1 MADLVQ
7 PIIIKRIKKGGGGHH
22 GGAWKV
28 AYADFV
34 TAMMAFFLLLWL
46 LNAVTQDQLEGI
58 ANYFAP
64 VSISRSTSG
73 AGDILGGATILEEGA
88 MKNMAARASVSVDL
102 PPPKAGDAGGEET
115 VEETAEDSSGA
126 GQDQE
131 TAESK
136 ARELA
141 EQQEEEQF
149 EKAEKELRETIQGI
163 PDLERLADSL
173 LVENTPEGLRIQIVD
188 QEGLAMFP
196 KSSAKMHAHT
206 RKLLELVAKVVAR
219 MPQKLKISG
228 HTDALRYISRTGYSN
243 WELSADRA
251 NASRRALTEFGVPF
265 ERVSRVVG
273 MAATEPLVADN
284 PIHPSNRRISIVLL
298 RGTGEAKPADAAK
311 PPPEAAEKPAEG
323 EASLPGLEEIR
334 RRQLRDGSPRPK
346 FAEAKKKAAE
356 AKKEADEARKKAA
369 EAKRK
374 AAAEAERKAAI
385 PKEQPIETGDLLP
398 GLEDIRRQ
406 QLRGEW
412 EPKIPA
418 APNDKPAAAAIEP
431 AKEQK
436 KPAPAAEKPAET
448 RQLLPGLEEIRGKQ
462 LRGEW
467 EPKKPGT
474 PNDKPAAA
482 AFQPA
487 KEQKKPDPGA
497 DKPVETKQLLPGLE
511 NIRRKQLLEESRSGL
526 ATQSGEKPEDSTVLF
541 PRLEE
546 IRRRRRFE

>member
-1 MADLVQ
+1 MAEQVQ
-7 PIIIKRIKKGGGGHH
+7 PIIIKKGKKGKHRHH

-64 VSISRSTSG
+64 ISLSRDTSG

-88 MKNMAARASVSVDL
+88 MKNVTARASVSIDL

-115 VEETAEDSSGA
+115 VEETAEESSGA

-136 ARELA
+136 ARKLA
-141 EQQEEEQF
+141 ERQEEEQF

-163 PDLERLADSL
+163 PSLERLADSL

-196 KSSAKMHAHT
+196 KSSANMYAHT
-206 RKLLELVAKVVAR
+206 RKILELVAKVVAK

-228 HTDALRYISRTGYSN
+228 HTDALRYISRNGYSN

-251 NASRRALTEFGVPF
+251 NASRRALLEFGVPF

-273 MAATEPLVADN
+273 MAATEPLVPDN

-298 RGTGEAKPADAAK
+298 RGTGEAKPAAAEK
-311 PPPEAAEKPAEG
+311 TPPEAAEKPAEA
-323 EASLPGLEEIR
+323 EESLPGLEEIR
-334 RRQLRDGSPRPK
+334 RQQLLDGSPHPMPAEAKKEAAEAKKEAAEAKRKAAIATEKPAEAEESLPGLEEIRRQQLLDGSPHPMPADAK
-346 FAEAKKKAAE
+346 KDAAEAKKKAAE
-356 AKKEADEARKKAA
+356 AKRKAAEATKEAA
-369 EAKRK
+369 EAKR
-374 AAAEAERKAAI
+374 EAAI
-385 PKEQPIETGDLLP
+385 AEEKPIETGDLLP
-398 GLEDIRRQ
+398 GLEAIRS
-406 QLRGEW
+406 
-412 EPKIPA
+412 
-418 APNDKPAAAAIEP
+418 
-431 AKEQK
+431 
-436 KPAPAAEKPAET
+436 
-448 RQLLPGLEEIRGKQ
+448 KQ

-467 EPKKPGT
+467 EPKKPGA

-482 AFQPA
+482 AMQPA
-487 KEQKKPDPGA
+487 KEQKEPAPAA
-497 DKPVETKQLLPGLE
+497 DEPVETKQLLPGLE
-511 NIRRKQLLEESRSGL
+511 QIRRKQLLEESRSGL
-526 ATQSGEKPEDSTVLF
+526 TTQSGETPEDSTVLF

>member
-1 MADLVQ
+1 MAEQVQ
-7 PIIIKRIKKGGGGHH
+7 PIIIKKGKKGKHRHH

-64 VSISRSTSG
+64 VSLSRDTSG

-88 MKNMAARASVSVDL
+88 MKNMTARASVSVDL

-115 VEETAEDSSGA
+115 VEETAEESSGA

-136 ARELA
+136 ARKLA
-141 EQQEEEQF
+141 ERQEEEQF
-149 EKAEKELRETIQGI
+149 EEAEKELREAIRGI
-163 PDLERLADSL
+163 PNLERLADSL

-196 KSSAKMHAHT
+196 KSSAKMYAHT
-206 RKLLELVAKVVAR
+206 RKILELVAKVVAK

-251 NASRRALTEFGVPF
+251 NASRRALLEFGVPF

-273 MAATEPLVADN
+273 MAATEPLVPDN

-298 RGTGEAKPADAAK
+298 RGTGEAKPAAAEK
-311 PPPEAAEKPAEG
+311 TPPEAAEKPAEA
-323 EASLPGLEEIR
+323 EESLPGLEEIR
-334 RRQLRDGSPRPK
+334 RQQLLDGSPHPMPAEAK
-346 FAEAKKKAAE
+346 KEAAEAKKKAA
-356 AKKEADEARKKAA
+356 EARKKAA

-374 AAAEAERKAAI
+374 AAI
-385 PKEQPIETGDLLP
+385 PEEKPIETGDLLP
-398 GLEDIRRQ
+398 GLEAIRS
-406 QLRGEW
+406 
-412 EPKIPA
+412 
-418 APNDKPAAAAIEP
+418 
-431 AKEQK
+431 
-436 KPAPAAEKPAET
+436 
-448 RQLLPGLEEIRGKQ
+448 KQ

-467 EPKKPGT
+467 EPKKPGI

-482 AFQPA
+482 AMQPA
-487 KEQKKPDPGA
+487 KEQKKPAPAA
-497 DKPVETKQLLPGLE
+497 DEPVETKQLLPGLE
-511 NIRRKQLLEESRSGL
+511 QIRRKQLLEESRSGL
-526 ATQSGEKPEDSTVLF
+526 TTQSGETPEDSTVLF

>member
-1 MADLVQ
+1 MADQVQ
-7 PIIIKRIKKGGGGHH
+7 PIIIKKGKKGRHRHH

-64 VSISRSTSG
+64 ISLSRDTSG
-73 AGDILGGATILEEGA
+73 AGDILGGATILEDGA
-88 MKNMAARASVSVDL
+88 MKNVTARASVSVDL

-126 GQDQE
+126 DQDQE

-141 EQQEEEQF
+141 ERQEEEQF
-149 EKAEKELRETIQGI
+149 EKAEEELRETIQGI

-196 KSSAKMHAHT
+196 KSSATMHAHT
-206 RKLLELVAKVVAR
+206 RRILELVAKVVTK

-228 HTDALRYISRTGYSN
+228 HTDALRYISQTGYSN

-251 NASRRALTEFGVPF
+251 NASRRALLDFGVPF

-273 MAATEPLVADN
+273 MAATEPLVPDN

-298 RGTGEAKPADAAK
+298 RGTGGAKPDAAGQT
-311 PPPEAAEKPAEG
+311 PPEATEKPAE
-323 EASLPGLEEIR
+323 AKKSLPGLEEIR
-334 RRQLRDGSPRPK
+334 RRQLLDGSPHPK
-346 FAEAKKKAAE
+346 PAE
-356 AKKEADEARKKAA
+356 AKKEAA
-369 EAKRK
+369 EAKR
-374 AAAEAERKAAI
+374 EAAI
-385 PKEQPIETGDLLP
+385 PEEKPIETGDLLP
-398 GLEDIRRQ
+398 GLEEIRSK

-412 EPKIPA
+412 EPQKPG
-418 APNDKPAAAAIEP
+418 APNDKPAAAAI
-431 AKEQK
+431 
-436 KPAPAAEKPAET
+436 
-448 RQLLPGLEEIRGKQ
+448 
-462 LRGEW
+462 
-467 EPKKPGT
+467 
-474 PNDKPAAA
+474 
-482 AFQPA
+482 QPA
-487 KEQKKPDPGA
+487 KEQNKPAPATDE
-497 DKPVETKQLLPGLE
+497 PVETKQLLPGLE
-511 NIRRKQLLEESRSGL
+511 QIRRRQLLEESRSGL
-526 ATQSGEKPEDSTVLF
+526 TTQSGGTPEDSTVLF

>member
-1 MADLVQ
+1 MADQ
-7 PIIIKRIKKGGGGHH
+7 SQTIIIKKGKKGRHRHH

-64 VSISRSTSG
+64 ISLSRDTSG
-73 AGDILGGATILEEGA
+73 AGDILGGKTILEEGA
-88 MKNMAARASVSVDL
+88 MKNVTARASVNVDL

-141 EQQEEEQF
+141 ERQEEEQF
-149 EKAEKELRETIQGI
+149 EKAETELRETIQGI
-163 PDLERLADSL
+163 PNLERLADSL

-196 KSSAKMHAHT
+196 KSSATMHAHT
-206 RKLLELVAKVVAR
+206 RRILELVAKVVVK

-228 HTDALRYISRTGYSN
+228 HTDSLRYISQTGYSN

-251 NASRRALTEFGVPF
+251 NASRRALLEFGVPF
-265 ERVSRVVG
+265 ERIARVVG
-273 MAATEPLVADN
+273 MAATEPLVPDN

-298 RGTGEAKPADAAK
+298 RGTGEAKPAASGK
-311 PPPEAAEKPAEG
+311 PPPEAAEKPAE
-323 EASLPGLEEIR
+323 AKRSLPGLEEIR
-334 RRQLRDGSPRPK
+334 RRQR
-346 FAEAKKKAAE
+346 
-356 AKKEADEARKKAA
+356 
-369 EAKRK
+369 
-374 AAAEAERKAAI
+374 
-385 PKEQPIETGDLLP
+385 
-398 GLEDIRRQ
+398 
-406 QLRGEW
+406 RGEW
-412 EPKIPA
+412 EPKKPG
-418 APNDKPAAAAIEP
+418 APNDKPAAAAIQP

-436 KPAPAAEKPAET
+436 KPAPAAD
-448 RQLLPGLEEIRGKQ
+448 G
-462 LRGEW
+462 
-467 EPKKPGT
+467 
-474 PNDKPAAA
+474 
-482 AFQPA
+482 
-487 KEQKKPDPGA
+487 
-497 DKPVETKQLLPGLE
+497 PVETKQLLPGLE
-511 NIRRKQLLEESRSGL
+511 QLRRKQLLEESRSGL
-526 ATQSGEKPEDSTVLF
+526 TTQSGGVPEDSTVLF

>member
-1 MADLVQ
+1 MAEQVQ
-7 PIIIKRIKKGGGGHH
+7 PIIIKKGKKGKHRHH

-64 VSISRSTSG
+64 VSLSRDTSG

-136 ARELA
+136 AEELA
-141 EQQEEEQF
+141 KQQEEEQF
-149 EKAEKELRETIQGI
+149 EEAEKELREAIRGI
-163 PDLERLADSL
+163 PNLERLVDSL

-206 RKLLELVAKVVAR
+206 RKILELVAKVVAR

-228 HTDALRYISRTGYSN
+228 HTEALRYVSRTGYSN

-273 MAATEPLVADN
+273 MAATEPLVADD

-311 PPPEAAEKPAEG
+311 PPPEAAEKPAEA
-323 EASLPGLEEIR
+323 ENSLPGLEEIR
-334 RRQLRDGSPRPK
+334 RRQLRDGSPRPQP
-346 FAEAKKKAAE
+346 A
-356 AKKEADEARKKAA
+356 EARKKAA

-374 AAAEAERKAAI
+374 AAEAKKKPAI
-385 PKEQPIETGDLLP
+385 PEEKTIETGDLLP
-398 GLEDIRRQ
+398 GL
-406 QLRGEW
+406 
-412 EPKIPA
+412 
-418 APNDKPAAAAIEP
+418 
-431 AKEQK
+431 
-436 KPAPAAEKPAET
+436 
-448 RQLLPGLEEIRGKQ
+448 
-462 LRGEW
+462 
-467 EPKKPGT
+467 
-474 PNDKPAAA
+474 
-482 AFQPA
+482 
-487 KEQKKPDPGA
+487 
-497 DKPVETKQLLPGLE
+497 
-511 NIRRKQLLEESRSGL
+511 
-526 ATQSGEKPEDSTVLF
+526 
-541 PRLEE
+541 
-546 IRRRRRFE
+546 

>member
-1 MADLVQ
+1 MADQ
-7 PIIIKRIKKGGGGHH
+7 SQTIIIKKGKKGRHRHH

-64 VSISRSTSG
+64 ISLSRDTSG
-73 AGDILGGATILEEGA
+73 AGDILGGKTILEEGA
-88 MKNMAARASVSVDL
+88 MKNVTARASVSVDL

-141 EQQEEEQF
+141 ERQEEEQF
-149 EKAEKELRETIQGI
+149 EKAETELRETIQGI
-163 PDLERLADSL
+163 PNLERLADSL

-196 KSSAKMHAHT
+196 KSSATMHAHT
-206 RKLLELVAKVVAR
+206 RRILELVAKVVVK

-228 HTDALRYISRTGYSN
+228 HTDSLRYISQTGYSN

-251 NASRRALTEFGVPF
+251 NASRRVLLEFGVPF
-265 ERVSRVVG
+265 ERIARVVG
-273 MAATEPLVADN
+273 MAATEPLVPDN

-298 RGTGEAKPADAAK
+298 RGTGEAKPAASGK
-311 PPPEAAEKPAEG
+311 PPPEAAEKPAE
-323 EASLPGLEEIR
+323 AKRSLPGLEEIR
-334 RRQLRDGSPRPK
+334 RRQLLDGSPHPK
-346 FAEAKKKAAE
+346 PAEAKEKPAEEEKKPAE
-356 AKKEADEARKKAA
+356 AM
-369 EAKRK
+369 RK
-374 AAAEAERKAAI
+374 AATPE
-385 PKEQPIETGDLLP
+385 EQPIETRDLLP
-398 GLEDIRRQ
+398 GLEEIRLQ
-406 QLRGEW
+406 QRRGEW
-412 EPKIPA
+412 EPKKPG
-418 APNDKPAAAAIEP
+418 APNDKPAAAAIQP

-436 KPAPAAEKPAET
+436 KPAPAAD
-448 RQLLPGLEEIRGKQ
+448 G
-462 LRGEW
+462 
-467 EPKKPGT
+467 
-474 PNDKPAAA
+474 
-482 AFQPA
+482 
-487 KEQKKPDPGA
+487 
-497 DKPVETKQLLPGLE
+497 PVETKQLLPGLE
-511 NIRRKQLLEESRSGL
+511 QLRRKQLLEESRSGL
-526 ATQSGEKPEDSTVLF
+526 TTQSGGAPEDSTVLF